1 MDAGNF
7 LSQPELAQIY
17 GAGNIDAIMQ
27 GRQQVGL
34 ANQFQQ
40 QGLEAN
46 SLANRKATL
55 ANQFDEANNPGR
67 IQNQILQNQG
77 LESTNAIGG
86 VNARR
91 AMANEGMQLSQDQK
105 DFALKASESDLKMA
119 EDHAIGILQNPQASP
134 TDKQAASTILDYTK
148 AAVEARRK
156 NALEAQLENIKG
168 GYHLKGAQIGAGA
181 TLGAARIGA
190 DNRSE
195 IAAMNNQRA
204 LEVADM
210 KQTLNN
216 YATSLSK
223 QPPSPARDAELK
235 RVQAM
240 MLTTNPAYAAG
251 IDINQTTGGAVQPNV
266 PVPNQSGIPQGAI
279 QHLKAN
285 PSLRAAFD
293 AKYGTGASS
302 QILGQ

>member
-46 SLANRKATL
+46 TLANRKATL
-55 ANQFDEANNPGR
+55 ANQFDEANNPGK

-77 LESTNAIGG
+77 LENMNTIGG

-91 AMANEGMQLSQDQK
+91 ATANEGMQLTQDQK

-119 EDHAIGILQNPQASP
+119 EDHAVGILQNKNASQM
-134 TDKQAASTILDYTK
+134 DKQAASTILDYTK

-156 NALEAQLENIKG
+156 HLLDTQLEQVRGKNHLAGINAQTASNERIAQSNIE
-168 GYHLKGAQIGAGA
+168 AGKFA
-181 TLGAARIGA
+181 KQGTGKDPVVVFNSMSPDKRIGISA
-190 DNRSE
+190 MAMETGINPFTQQPLSPDEQRQW
-195 IAAMNNQRA
+195 AAIHDQDVR
-204 LEVADM
+204 
-210 KQTLNN
+210 TL
-216 YATSLSK
+216 
-223 QPPSPARDAELK
+223 
-235 RVQAM
+235 
-240 MLTTNPAYAAG
+240 
-251 IDINQTTGGAVQPNV
+251 
-266 PVPNQSGIPQGAI
+266 
-279 QHLKAN
+279 
-285 PSLRAAFD
+285 D
-293 AKYGTGASS
+293 AKYAAQGQGIAAKVGPTGKIVMDNKKAPSVASTGELVGQTKSGTKFKVVE
-302 QILGQ
+302 